1 MSVAARAA
9 PVDRV
14 ARAARAA
21 LGLIV
26 AIALAACGTP
36 VQSAVPAATTG
47 PSTPAP
53 QTPMAVLSPQ
63 VQAALAAVQRR
74 LAEQGMTLEQSG
86 SDYRPAEPDVA
97 QQVARAV
104 FRLTQ
109 PDPNSGWVVIYDLGQ
124 PDVAIETG
132 RAFARYLGSGFGQ
145 TNYPRDA
152 QFTLNQVGGA
162 LVFAWWSPG
171 QSADPDRARAAFE
184 AMQLVGQSV
193 PIVR

>member
-1 MSVAARAA
+1 VSLAARAA
-9 PVDRV
+9 PGARV
-14 ARAARAA
+14 GRAGAA
-21 LGLIV
+21 LGLV
-26 AIALAACGTP
+26 LAMVLVGCGTP

-53 QTPMAVLSPQ
+53 QTPMAVLSPH

-74 LAEQGMTLEQSG
+74 LAEQGITLEQSG
-86 SDYRPAEPDVA
+86 TDYRPAEPGVV
-97 QQVARAV
+97 QPVPRAV
-104 FRLTQ
+104 FRVTQ
-109 PDPNSGWVVIYDLGQ
+109 ADPNAGWVVIYDLGQ
-124 PDVAIETG
+124 PDTAIETG
-132 RAFARYLGSGFGQ
+132 RAFASYLGSGFGQ

-162 LVFAWWSPG
+162 LVFTWWSPG

-184 AMQLVGQSV
+184 AIQLVGQSV

>member
-1 MSVAARAA
+1 
-9 PVDRV
+9 
-14 ARAARAA
+14 
-21 LGLIV
+21 
-26 AIALAACGTP
+26 
-36 VQSAVPAATTG
+36 
-47 PSTPAP
+47 
-53 QTPMAVLSPQ
+53 MAVLSPQ

-97 QQVARAV
+97 QQVPRAV
-104 FRLTQ
+104 FRVTQ
-109 PDPNSGWVVIYDLGQ
+109 LDPNSGWVVIYDLGQ
-124 PDVAIETG
+124 PDVAVETG

-184 AMQLVGQSV
+184 AMQLVGQPL